1 MPAGRAGRS
10 CAAGRRDGKEKD
22 KDETMMTRVVVS
34 HPSVIPHLRRLPSS
48 TVPAGRAP
56 VEAARVASGSPQRFM
71 SSSSYRY
78 WQGVLRAAGSELCTR
93 NARAVHP
100 QRMLLPTYPHVGPQ
114 GSAQFATPA
123 DNARSVKLTWE
134 RWFDK
139 VVSVLSPSLET
150 AVRSGLSKVPTV
162 FLSNFSSCSALWRG
176 AHTSLRERVR
186 RQPAASKMG
195 GNPLPGR
202 AGACRWGW
210 VKVNPG
216 DGRMPCMAASKR
228 RRSRGILPS
237 GAATSPRP
245 ISLELELS
253 IDEVET
259 LTRVADF
266 YPRNLGSFRFVVAAT
281 SREMR
286 SKLQFMTDESKVLRS
301 FAETMHERMA
311 SGGQERAVIGFT
323 LRALV
328 AFWGRLLASL
338 NSPRSRRK
346 LRPEEIARREALS
359 ARIQAMIA
367 DTQVSH
373 SQDVEIEL
381 GLRRTSEQIWMRDA
395 LGGGPAAK
403 TSA

>member
-1 MPAGRAGRS
+1 
-10 CAAGRRDGKEKD
+10 
-22 KDETMMTRVVVS
+22 
-34 HPSVIPHLRRLPSS
+34 
-48 TVPAGRAP
+48 
-56 VEAARVASGSPQRFM
+56 
-71 SSSSYRY
+71 
-78 WQGVLRAAGSELCTR
+78 
-93 NARAVHP
+93 
-100 QRMLLPTYPHVGPQ
+100 
-114 GSAQFATPA
+114 
-123 DNARSVKLTWE
+123 
-134 RWFDK
+134 
-139 VVSVLSPSLET
+139 
-150 AVRSGLSKVPTV
+150 
-162 FLSNFSSCSALWRG
+162 
-176 AHTSLRERVR
+176 
-186 RQPAASKMG
+186 
-195 GNPLPGR
+195 
-202 AGACRWGW
+202 
-210 VKVNPG
+210 
-216 DGRMPCMAASKR
+216 
-228 RRSRGILPS
+228 
-237 GAATSPRP
+237 
-245 ISLELELS
+245 
-253 IDEVET
+253 
-259 LTRVADF
+259 
-266 YPRNLGSFRFVVAAT
+266 
-281 SREMR
+281 MR